1 MLRPRASCARPRFLT
16 TVAAFT
22 FAIPLGLTA
31 CTPVVTE
38 SPTETSTSAPSE
50 ATLQLEGVL
59 DTGFNVEVDG
69 FGFANYG
76 NEGEV
81 ENLNPYSMRLLFGDQ
96 VCAQLDG
103 EDCLLTPTA
112 QRWMEVQNDGM
123 AGGHCFG
130 MAGLAWALFAGHV
143 DPQAYGADVPAQM
156 PFEANWGLQSDIAT
170 VFVTQETN
178 PTFTERRTAAPN
190 QALEILSQGWA
201 EGQGYVFGIFRF
213 VDGQY
218 QDGHAVTPYAIEDL
232 GDGQVGIMLYD
243 NNFPF
248 EAQMMVVDTTTDTWT
263 YSTSADPRNDPE
275 LYEGGADNPL
285 ELFPVDP
292 MLGPQD
298 CAFCATGTV
307 NDAAGL
313 GSLPG
318 TVGTSTAGGD
328 VNVIYLNQEAAGLG
342 VTISV
347 SDPDG
352 NEIEGL
358 REWVPMSRVITSA
371 PVIAVPK
378 DEPFVVTVDAVNA
391 VAEAT
396 TGVTIIGPGYSY
408 GIEDFLMSPGD
419 VDSIIFDPEF
429 SSITY
434 STSVGTAPDIVLSL
448 DGADASY
455 GFLFGGLDLPG
466 DGGAI
471 TVFLDPEAQSVTA
484 FTTTDGEGTIDFVI
498 RRIDAVSDEEY
509 TSDPIP
515 LAANESLVIEYGAW
529 EGDGTVMPIGI
540 DINDDGFI
548 DEDLIE
554 TN

>member
-1 MLRPRASCARPRFLT
+1 MRRMLSRPGRPRFLAA
-16 TVAAFT
+16 VAAVVLVT
-22 FAIPLGLTA
+22 PLGLAA
-31 CTPVVTE
+31 CT
-38 SPTETSTSAPSE
+38 SGDADGSAETSATSPAGTP
-50 ATLQLEGVL
+50 LQLEGVL

-69 FGFANYG
+69 FGFPNYG
-76 NEGEV
+76 NEAEV
-81 ENLNPYSMRLLFGDQ
+81 ENLTSYSMRLLFGDQ
-96 VCAQLDG
+96 VCAQFDG
-103 EDCLLTPTA
+103 EDCVLTPTA
-112 QRWMEVQNDGM
+112 ERWMAVQNDGM

-130 MAGLAWALFAGHV
+130 MAGLAWALFAGHIDSQV
-143 DPQAYGADVPAQM
+143 YGADVPAQM
-156 PFEANWGLQSDIAT
+156 PFEANWDLQADIAT
-170 VFVTQETN
+170 VFVTQATD
-178 PTFTERRTAAPN
+178 PTSAERRIATPN
-190 QALEILSQGWA
+190 QALEILSQAWA
-201 EGQGYVFGIFRF
+201 EEQGYVLGIYRF
-213 VDGQY
+213 EDGEY
-218 QDGHAVTPYAIEDL
+218 LDGHAVTPYAIEDL

-298 CAFCATGTV
+298 CSFCTTGTV

-313 GSLPG
+313 GAVPG
-318 TVGTSTAGGD
+318 LAGTSTAAGE
-328 VNVIYLNQEAAGLG
+328 VNVVYLNQAAAGLG

-347 SDPDG
+347 RDLDG
-352 NEIEGL
+352 NAIEGL

-378 DEPFVVTVDAVNA
+378 DEPFVVTVDAADA

-396 TGVTIIGPGYSY
+396 TGITIIGPGYSY

-419 VDSIIFDPEF
+419 VDSIIFDPD
-429 SSITY
+429 SSSVTY
-434 STSVGTAPDIVLSL
+434 MTSVGSAPDIVLSL
-448 DGADASY
+448 DGSQASY

-466 DGGAI
+466 EGGAI
-471 TVFLDPEAQSVTA
+471 TVFLDPESQTVTA
-484 FTTTDGEGTIDFVI
+484 LTTTDGDASIDFVI
-498 RRIDAVSDEEY
+498 RRIDDVSDEEY

-529 EGDGTVMPIGI
+529 QGDGTIMPIGI

-554 TN
+554 TD

>member
-1 MLRPRASCARPRFLT
+1 MRRLRSRSVRPRLLAA
-16 TVAAFT
+16 VAAF
-22 FAIPLGLTA
+22 ALVIPLGLTA
-31 CTPVVTE
+31 CTSDDAD
-38 SPTETSTSAPSE
+38 SPAETSTPAPTG
-50 ATLQLEGVL
+50 APLQLEGVL

-69 FGFANYG
+69 FGFPNYG
-76 NEGEV
+76 NEGEI

-96 VCAQLDG
+96 VCAQFDG

-112 QRWMEVQNDGM
+112 ERWMAVQNDSM

-130 MAGLAWALFAGHV
+130 MAGLAWALFAGYI
-143 DPQAYGADVPAQM
+143 DPQAYGAEVPAQM
-156 PFEANWGLQSDIAT
+156 PFEANWDLQADIAT
-170 VFVTQETN
+170 LFVTQATN
-178 PTFTERRTAAPN
+178 PTFEERRTAGPN
-190 QALEILSQGWA
+190 QALEILSQAWA
-201 EGQGYVFGIFRF
+201 NEQGYVFGIFRI
-213 VDGQY
+213 VDGEY

-248 EAQMMVVDTTTDTWT
+248 EAQMMVVDTTTDTWS

-298 CAFCATGTV
+298 CTFCATGTV

-313 GSLPG
+313 GTVPG
-318 TVGTSTAGGD
+318 VAGTSTAAGEA
-328 VNVIYLNQEAAGLG
+328 NVIYLNQEAAGLG

-347 SDPDG
+347 TDLDG

-378 DEPFVVTVDAVNA
+378 DEPFVVTVDAADA

-396 TGVTIIGPGYSY
+396 TGITIIGPGYSY

-419 VDSIIFDPEF
+419 VDSIIFDPES

-434 STSVGTAPDIVLSL
+434 STSVGSAPDIVLSL
-448 DGADASY
+448 DGPEASY

-466 DGGAI
+466 EGGAI
-471 TVFLDPEAQSVTA
+471 TVFLDLQAQTVTA
-484 FTTTDGEGTIDFVI
+484 FTTTDGDASIDFVI
-498 RRIDAVSDEEY
+498 RRVDDVSDEEY

-515 LAANESLVIEYGAW
+515 LSANESLVIEYGAW
-529 EGDGTVMPIGI
+529 EGDGTIMPIGI
-540 DINDDGFI
+540 DINDDGII

-554 TN
+554 TD

>member
-1 MLRPRASCARPRFLT
+1 MRRMLSRPGRPRFLAA
-16 TVAAFT
+16 VAAVVLVT
-22 FAIPLGLTA
+22 PLGLAA
-31 CTPVVTE
+31 CT
-38 SPTETSTSAPSE
+38 SGDADGSAETSATSPAGTP
-50 ATLQLEGVL
+50 LQLEGVL

-69 FGFANYG
+69 FGFPNYG
-76 NEGEV
+76 NEAEV
-81 ENLNPYSMRLLFGDQ
+81 ENLTSYSMRLLFGDQ
-96 VCAQLDG
+96 VCAQFDG
-103 EDCLLTPTA
+103 EDCVLTPTA
-112 QRWMEVQNDGM
+112 ERWMAVQNDGM

-130 MAGLAWALFAGHV
+130 MAGLAWALFAGHIDSQV
-143 DPQAYGADVPAQM
+143 YGADVPAQM
-156 PFEANWGLQSDIAT
+156 PFEANWDLQADIAT
-170 VFVTQETN
+170 VFVTQATD
-178 PTFTERRTAAPN
+178 PTSAERRIATPN
-190 QALEILSQGWA
+190 QALEILSQAWA
-201 EGQGYVFGIFRF
+201 EEQGYVLGIYRF
-213 VDGQY
+213 EDGEY
-218 QDGHAVTPYAIEDL
+218 LDGHAVTPYAIEDL

-298 CAFCATGTV
+298 CSFCTTGTV

-313 GSLPG
+313 GAVPG
-318 TVGTSTAGGD
+318 LAGTSTAAGE
-328 VNVIYLNQEAAGLG
+328 VNVVYLNQEAAGLG

-347 SDPDG
+347 SDLDG
-352 NEIEGL
+352 NAIEGL

-378 DEPFVVTVDAVNA
+378 DEPFVVTVDAADA

-396 TGVTIIGPGYSY
+396 TGITIIGPGYSY

-419 VDSIIFDPEF
+419 VDSIIFDPD
-429 SSITY
+429 SSSVTY
-434 STSVGTAPDIVLSL
+434 MTSVGSAPDIVLSL
-448 DGADASY
+448 DGSQASY

-466 DGGAI
+466 EGGAI
-471 TVFLDPEAQSVTA
+471 TVFLDPESQTVTA
-484 FTTTDGEGTIDFVI
+484 LTTTDGDASIDFVI
-498 RRIDAVSDEEY
+498 RRIDDVSDEEY

-529 EGDGTVMPIGI
+529 QGDGTIMPIGI

-554 TN
+554 TD